1 MASMSNYHPSRL
13 LTIVP
18 LFAMGAV
25 IASMIASTQFASAE
39 HFESLFNGRDLEG
52 WEGDPSL
59 WSVEDGAITG
69 TTTAENPIEH
79 NTFLI
84 FQGKPLGNF
93 RLELQY
99 RLAEGNSGIQYRSR
113 VIDAEKWS
121 VGGYQADI
129 EAGIKY
135 TGILYE
141 EKGRGILALR
151 GERATISAEGK
162 REKETVADAA
172 DLQKHIRQNDW
183 NDFLV
188 EANGNRLRH
197 SVNGHLMSETIDAET
212 DAETEK
218 RSAEG
223 VLALQVHVGPPM
235 KVQFRNIRLKRLAD

>member
-1 MASMSNYHPSRL
+1 MNHHFYRL
-13 LTIVP
+13 LTIFP
-18 LFAMGAV
+18 L
-25 IASMIASTQFASAE
+25 IAIGLVATSNRRVEAQV
-39 HFESLFNGRDLEG
+39 FESLHNGRDLEG
-52 WEGDPSL
+52 WDGDPSI

-69 TTTAENPIEH
+69 ITTAEKPLQH

-84 FQGKPLGNF
+84 LAGKPLSDF

-99 RLAEGNSGIQYRSR
+99 RITGGNSGIQYRSR
-113 VIDAEKWS
+113 VIDPEKWI

-129 EAGIKY
+129 EAGVTY

-162 REKETVADAA
+162 SEKETFADAA
-172 DLQKHIRQNDW
+172 DLQKFIRQNDW
-183 NDFLV
+183 NDYVV
-188 EANGNRLRH
+188 EAQGNTLKH
-197 SVNGHLMSETIDAET
+197 IINGHLMSETIDHET
-212 DAETEK
+212 NK

-235 KVQFRNIRLKRLAD
+235 KVQFRNLRLMRKAD